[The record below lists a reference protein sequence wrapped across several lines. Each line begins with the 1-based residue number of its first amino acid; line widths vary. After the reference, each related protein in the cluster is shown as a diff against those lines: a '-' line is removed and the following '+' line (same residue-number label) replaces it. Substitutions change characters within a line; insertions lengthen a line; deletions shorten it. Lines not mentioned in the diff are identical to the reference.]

1 MKLKLVLLFFTVI
14 TILFSKAYSQQQIFV
29 GNVTNNIKIGPMA
42 GNKNL
47 TLGIKNIAEEALMD
61 KGYDIVAK
69 NDSTLQLVM
78 EIIYFDILSTQTGVA
93 VFHKDNNET
102 IIRIK
107 GYLIKFG
114 KKTKEVLSTGKSS
127 EISTSTMV
135 IDTGGGINQQSARSA
150 LKKTVIDLIE
160 KLNK

>member
-1 MKLKLVLLFFTVI
+1 MKQKLVLLFFAVFTLI
-14 TILFSKAYSQQQIFV
+14 FSEANSQGQIFV
-29 GNVTNNIKIGPMA
+29 GSVTNNIKIGPMA

-47 TLGIKNIAEEALMD
+47 TLGLKNIAEEALMD

-69 NDSTLQLVM
+69 NDSTIQLVM

-107 GYLIKFG
+107 GYYIKNG
-114 KKTKEVLSTGKSS
+114 KKTKDIVATGKSS

-150 LKKTVIDLIE
+150 LKKTIIDLIE
-160 KLNK
+160 KLN

>member
-1 MKLKLVLLFFTVI
+1 MKQKLVLLFFAVFTLI
-14 TILFSKAYSQQQIFV
+14 FSEANSQGQIFV
-29 GNVTNNIKIGPMA
+29 GSVTNNIKIGPMA

-47 TLGIKNIAEEALMD
+47 TLGLKNIAEEALMD

-107 GYLIKFG
+107 GYYIKNG
-114 KKTKEVLSTGKSS
+114 KKTKDIVATGKSS

-150 LKKTVIDLIE
+150 LKKTIIDLIE
-160 KLNK
+160 KLN

>member
-1 MKLKLVLLFFTVI
+1 MKQKIVLL
-14 TILFSKAYSQQQIFV
+14 LFALTTLLTGELYAQPQIFV
-29 GNVTNNIKIGPMA
+29 GEVVNNIKIGPMA

-47 TLGIKNIAEEALMD
+47 TLGLKNIAEEALMD

-69 NDSTLQLVM
+69 NDSTLRLNM
-78 EIIYFDILSTQTGVA
+78 EIVYFDILSTKAGVG
-93 VFHKDNNET
+93 VFHKEDAET

-107 GYLIKFG
+107 GYYIKDG
-114 KKTKEVLSTGKSS
+114 KKTKEVLATGKSS

-150 LKKTVIDLIE
+150 LKKTIIDLIE
-160 KLNK
+160 KLN